1 MVYYR
6 EVAKGELMSL
16 RTEWPCWEIMKCGQD
31 KTCAA
36 KENQHKLCWEIIQEV
51 DSYSFN
57 ICKDCLVY
65 ISKQKDCKF
74 TDEEL
79 LSIMAQKGVE
89 VVCRQGCPHRQES
102 GDE

>member
-51 DSYSFN
+51 DRFLQY
-57 ICKDCLVY
+57 L
-65 ISKQKDCKF
+65 
-74 TDEEL
+74 
-79 LSIMAQKGVE
+79 
-89 VVCRQGCPHRQES
+89 
-102 GDE
+102 